1 MLFRN
6 ELYKIC
12 SRKILMIG
20 ALLGFLFMAAYVQM
34 SALGTEFVFD
44 NGTCL
49 RRTEAIQY
57 NREIARRYAGPL
69 TREKAEAVIEEF
81 GWHINDNDLDTEDT
95 GDTAPGYYANST
107 SRFVTTRLSNSRSQ
121 GGVPTALAGTDDKY
135 AAEMMSGEYVYGYI
149 GGWDNT
155 FSETHMMLLWIVSAL
170 VIISCAPVFSEEY
183 AGQAAD
189 ILLTTQ
195 NGRTKTAAAKILAAF
210 AWAGGLYLLFTLLLT
225 GAFLS
230 IYGSDGLAVSAGL
243 SFPDLITGNLF
254 WNGDPK
260 RTTGAVLL
268 VYLLAGL
275 FSVLV
280 TAAITLYISSV
291 KKSSFSTLLW
301 SAAAY
306 LLPAALYTVFL
317 VEMRPGRIVMLLR
330 MLFHCLPFF
339 LPLHELTSAP
349 FAYRLGSYLISGII
363 LLFACLFGCRKYC
376 RYQAGK

>member
-12 SRKILMIG
+12 SRKILIAG

-34 SALGTEFVFD
+34 SVLGTEFAFD

-49 RRTEAIQY
+49 RRTDAIQY

-69 TREKAEAVIEEF
+69 TREKAEAVIAEF
-81 GWHINDNDLDTEDT
+81 GWYINDDDLDT

-121 GGVPTALAGTDDKY
+121 EGVPTAIAGTDDNY
-135 AAEMMSGEYVYGYI
+135 AAEMMNGEYVYGYI

-155 FSETHMMLLWIVSAL
+155 FSEMHMMILWIVSAL
-170 VIISCAPVFSEEY
+170 VIISCAPAFSEEY
-183 AGQAAD
+183 AGQAAG

-210 AWAGGLYLLFTLLLT
+210 AWAGGIYLLFTLLLA

-317 VEMRPGRIVMLLR
+317 VEMGPGRIVMLLR
-330 MLFHCLPFF
+330 MLFNCLPFF
-339 LPLHELTSAP
+339 LPFHELTSWP
-349 FAYRLGSYLISGII
+349 FAYRVGSYLISGII
-363 LLFACLFGCRKYC
+363 LVSACLFGCRKYC
-376 RYQAGK
+376 RYQVGK

>member
-1 MLFRN
+1 
-6 ELYKIC
+6 
-12 SRKILMIG
+12 
-20 ALLGFLFMAAYVQM
+20 
-34 SALGTEFVFD
+34 
-44 NGTCL
+44 
-49 RRTEAIQY
+49 
-57 NREIARRYAGPL
+57 
-69 TREKAEAVIEEF
+69 
-81 GWHINDNDLDTEDT
+81 
-95 GDTAPGYYANST
+95 
-107 SRFVTTRLSNSRSQ
+107 
-121 GGVPTALAGTDDKY
+121 
-135 AAEMMSGEYVYGYI
+135 MMSGEYVYGYI

-155 FSETHMMLLWIVSAL
+155 FSETHMMVLWIVSAL

-210 AWAGGLYLLFTLLLT
+210 AWAGGIYLLFTLLLT

-291 KKSSFSTLLW
+291 KRALFPLCFGPLLLICSLQPFTPFSLW
-301 SAAAY
+301 
-306 LLPAALYTVFL
+306 
-317 VEMRPGRIVMLLR
+317 
-330 MLFHCLPFF
+330 
-339 LPLHELTSAP
+339 
-349 FAYRLGSYLISGII
+349 
-363 LLFACLFGCRKYC
+363 K
-376 RYQAGK
+376 

>member
-12 SRKILMIG
+12 SRKILIAG

-34 SALGTEFVFD
+34 SVLGTESAFD

-49 RRTEAIQY
+49 RRTDAIQY

-69 TREKAEAVIEEF
+69 TREKAEAVIAEF
-81 GWHINDNDLDTEDT
+81 GWYINDDDLDT

-107 SRFVTTRLSNSRSQ
+107 SRFVTIRLSNSRSQ
-121 GGVPTALAGTDDKY
+121 EGVPTAITGTDDNY
-135 AAEMMSGEYVYGYI
+135 AAEMMNGEYVYGYI

-155 FSETHMMLLWIVSAL
+155 FSEMHMMILWIVSAL

-183 AGQAAD
+183 AGQAAG

-210 AWAGGLYLLFTLLLT
+210 AWAGGIYLLFTLLLA

-317 VEMRPGRIVMLLR
+317 VEMGPGRIVMLLR
-330 MLFHCLPFF
+330 MLFNCLPFF
-339 LPLHELTSAP
+339 LPFHELTSWP
-349 FAYRLGSYLISGII
+349 FAYRVGSYLISGII
-363 LLFACLFGCRKYC
+363 LVSACLFGCRKYC
-376 RYQAGK
+376 RYQVGK

>member
-12 SRKILMIG
+12 SRKILIAG

-34 SALGTEFVFD
+34 SVLGTEFAFD

-49 RRTEAIQY
+49 RRTDAIQY

-69 TREKAEAVIEEF
+69 TREKAEAVIAEF
-81 GWHINDNDLDTEDT
+81 GWYINDDDLDT

-121 GGVPTALAGTDDKY
+121 EGVPTAIAGTDDNY
-135 AAEMMSGEYVYGYI
+135 AAEMMNGEYVYGYI

-155 FSETHMMLLWIVSAL
+155 FSEMHMMILWIVSAL

-183 AGQAAD
+183 AGQAAG

-210 AWAGGLYLLFTLLLT
+210 AWAGGIYLLFTLLLA

-317 VEMRPGRIVMLLR
+317 VEMGPGRIVMPLR
-330 MLFHCLPFF
+330 MLFNCLPFF
-339 LPLHELTSAP
+339 LPFHELTSWP
-349 FAYRLGSYLISGII
+349 FAYRVGSYLISGII
-363 LLFACLFGCRKYC
+363 LVSACLFGCRKYC
-376 RYQAGK
+376 RYQVGK

>member
-12 SRKILMIG
+12 SRKILIAG

-34 SALGTEFVFD
+34 SVLGTEFAFD

-49 RRTEAIQY
+49 RRTDAIQY

-69 TREKAEAVIEEF
+69 TREKAEAVIAEF
-81 GWHINDNDLDTEDT
+81 GWYINDDDLDT

-121 GGVPTALAGTDDKY
+121 EGVPTAIAGTDDNY
-135 AAEMMSGEYVYGYI
+135 AAEMMNGEYVYGYI

-155 FSETHMMLLWIVSAL
+155 FSEMHMMIVWIVSAL

-183 AGQAAD
+183 AGQAAG

-210 AWAGGLYLLFTLLLT
+210 AWAGGIYLLFTLLLA

-317 VEMRPGRIVMLLR
+317 VEMGPGRIVMLLR
-330 MLFHCLPFF
+330 MLFNCLPFF
-339 LPLHELTSAP
+339 LPFHELTSWP
-349 FAYRLGSYLISGII
+349 FAYRVGSYLISGII
-363 LLFACLFGCRKYC
+363 LVSACLFGCRKYC
-376 RYQAGK
+376 RYQVGK

>member
-12 SRKILMIG
+12 SRKILLLG

-34 SALGTEFVFD
+34 SVLGTEYAYD

-57 NREIARRYAGPL
+57 NRDIAHRYTGPL
-69 TREKAEAVIEEF
+69 TREKAEAIIEEF
-81 GWHINDNDLDTEDT
+81 GWYVNANDLEIWDT
-95 GDTAPGYYANST
+95 GHTAPGYFDNST
-107 SRFVTTRLSNSRSQ
+107 SRFVTDHLSNSRTQ
-121 GGVPTALAGTDDKY
+121 GDSPKALAGPDDNY
-135 AAEMMSGEYVYGYI
+135 AAEMMNGKYEYGYI

-155 FSETHMMLLWIVSAL
+155 FSEMHMMVLWLVSAL
-170 VIISCAPVFSEEY
+170 VIIACAPVFSEEY
-183 AGQAAD
+183 AGQTAG

-195 NGRTKTAAAKILAAF
+195 NGKGRTAAAKILAAF
-210 AWAGGLYLLFTLLLT
+210 TWAGGIYLLFTLLLG
-225 GAFLS
+225 GAFLY
-230 IYGSDGLAVSAGL
+230 IYGSEGLAVSAGL
-243 SFPDLITGNLF
+243 SFTDLIAGNIF
-254 WNGDPK
+254 WNGDPQ

-275 FSVLV
+275 FSILV

-306 LLPAALYTVFL
+306 LLPAAIYTVFL
-317 VEMRPGRIVMLLR
+317 VEIRATRIVMLLR
-330 MLFHCLPFF
+330 MLFNCLPFF
-339 LPLHELTSAP
+339 LPFHELTSVP
-349 FAYRLGSYLISGII
+349 FAYRMGSYMIPGMI
-363 LLFACLFGCRKYC
+363 LSFACIFGYRKYC
-376 RYQAGK
+376 RYQIGK

>member
-1 MLFRN
+1 M
-6 ELYKIC
+6 
-12 SRKILMIG
+12 
-20 ALLGFLFMAAYVQM
+20 
-34 SALGTEFVFD
+34 
-44 NGTCL
+44 
-49 RRTEAIQY
+49 
-57 NREIARRYAGPL
+57 
-69 TREKAEAVIEEF
+69 
-81 GWHINDNDLDTEDT
+81 DT

-121 GGVPTALAGTDDKY
+121 EGVPTAIAGTDDNY
-135 AAEMMSGEYVYGYI
+135 AAEMMNGEYVYGYI

-155 FSETHMMLLWIVSAL
+155 FSEMHMMILWIVSAL

-183 AGQAAD
+183 AGQAAG

-210 AWAGGLYLLFTLLLT
+210 AWAGGIYLLFTLLLA

-317 VEMRPGRIVMLLR
+317 VEMGPGRIVMLLR
-330 MLFHCLPFF
+330 MLFNCLPFF
-339 LPLHELTSAP
+339 LPFHELTSWP
-349 FAYRLGSYLISGII
+349 FAYRVGSYLISGII
-363 LLFACLFGCRKYC
+363 LVSACLFGCRKYC
-376 RYQAGK
+376 RYQVGK